1 MKLQRLGTLLAFC
14 TLLLS
19 SCAPS
24 NMVPEI
30 DASKIRLICE
40 NLAKEDALER
50 SNDYWNEKP
59 KTAEQQ
65 FLLDTIK
72 RDLIQLSSVTSS
84 DRPKR
89 WLKSLAEFVEGSQ
102 LRYFCGTKYF
112 PSVRSEVV
120 KWQFLANSFTI
131 EEYLGLV
138 PDPNTVPKESEKPRV
153 AENEFDLGSK
163 LLPLVIFGV
172 ALLYLYLVH
181 RFAKWV
187 AGTASRA
194 GRSFQGWY
202 VVSLIVPVLAAL
214 VVLTFPKSTI
224 KIADNKIYIKVCPMC
239 AEEVKFE
246 AQKCRYCQHMF

>member
-1 MKLQRLGTLLAFC
+1 MA
-14 TLLLS
+14 
-19 SCAPS
+19 A
-24 NMVPEI
+24 EI

-40 NLAKEDALER
+40 NLAKEEALEK
-50 SNDYWNEKP
+50 SIDYYNEKP
-59 KTAEQQ
+59 ATAEQK

-72 RDLIQLSSVTSS
+72 EDLIQLSSVTSS

-89 WLKSLAEFVEGSQ
+89 WLKALSNEVQGSQ
-102 LRYFCGTKYF
+102 LTYFCGTEYF
-112 PSVRSEVV
+112 PTVRSEVY

-138 PDPNTVPKESEKPRV
+138 PDPRTLPKESEKPRV
-153 AENEFDLGSK
+153 ANNEFDLGSK
-163 LLPLVIFGV
+163 LFPLVIFGV

-224 KIADNKIYIKVCPMC
+224 KVAEVKTHTKVCPMC

-246 AQKCRYCQHMF
+246 AQKCRYCQHIF